1 MGIKDYIYDKNKEK
15 NTMIEGVLVKMK
27 TELNNPI
34 RYYLT
39 FPSMFVRVNE
49 LIGKTITFT
58 HTGYCCLNCGSNE
71 TIFRQGFCKRCFF
84 ETPTAGDWIM
94 RPELSQAHLDIED
107 RDLAYEKKVQ
117 LQPHVVYLAV
127 SSGLKVGVTRK
138 TQVPTRWI
146 DQGAHQTI
154 PIVEVPNRYLA
165 GITEVALK
173 EHYNDKTNWRR
184 MLTQDPSQMDLVAE
198 RDRALQWLPQ
208 EVNPYIKTTEND
220 ATLFLQFPLEQ
231 PPTKVKSV
239 NLAKSKM
246 HSGKLVGIKG
256 QYLVFADQSVMN
268 VRSHEGVS
276 VRMEV
281 T

>member
-15 NTMIEGVLVKMK
+15 NTMMEGVLVKMK

-231 PPTKVKSV
+231 PPAKVKSV
-239 NLAKSKM
+239 NLTKSKM

-256 QYLVFADQSVMN
+256 QYLVFTDQSVMN